1 MAGNGRVFK
10 AMFGAL
16 VFVCLIWFITV
27 GILAN
32 RASKRST
39 ITAQS
44 SQIFKYWKL
53 IAREKHAVQW
63 DFNFNYVSK
72 RRVPNGPDPIH
83 NRYIFSVNQT
93 YIDHVIC
100 GTRPKEENLMSD
112 IAYYIPIS

>member
-1 MAGNGRVFK
+1 MASNGRVFR
-10 AMFGAL
+10 ATFGAL
-16 VFVCLIWFITV
+16 VFVGVIWFITV

-39 ITAQS
+39 ITVQS

-63 DFNFNYVSK
+63 DFNLNYVSK

-83 NRYIFSVNQT
+83 NRRAVKTGQPP
-93 YIDHVIC
+93 
-100 GTRPKEENLMSD
+100 GR
-112 IAYYIPIS
+112 A